1 MKNADYIITPDLP
14 VIKAIE
20 RINCNSQGLV
30 YVCEDGRLAGVVTD
44 GDIRRYILKGGDLQK
59 CVWEM
64 ANKSPKYVMS
74 EERENADRMMEKYRI
89 RSLPVLNRQREIV
102 ELCFQQKPKEAQKEQ
117 LGMPVAIMAGGKGAR
132 LYPYTQILPKPL
144 IPIGEKTITEHI
156 MDRFSEYGCTH
167 FDMIINYKK
176 NFIKSYF
183 LDNEISRDVVFIEE
197 QKFMGTGGGLKLL
210 KGRYTSTFFM
220 SNCDILIEAD
230 YGEIVRFHREKRN
243 LATMVCAMKHVTIP
257 YGTVEVSAEG
267 TAKRFTEKP
276 ELSFITNTGL
286 YVLEPAFLEEI
297 PEDTFIHITDII
309 QKCIAQGKPIGVYPV
324 AEEQWLD
331 MGQMD
336 ELERMKKRLCQ

>member
-1 MKNADYIITPDLP
+1 MKNADYIIAPDLP

-20 RINCNSQGLV
+20 QINRNSQGIV
-30 YVCEDGRLAGVVTD
+30 YLCEAGRLVGVVTD
-44 GDIRRYILKGGDLQK
+44 GDIRRYILKGGDLQER
-59 CVWEM
+59 VWEM
-64 ANKSPKYVMS
+64 ANKSPKYIMS
-74 EERENADRMMEKYRI
+74 EERQRADLVMARYRI
-89 RSLPVLNRQREIV
+89 RSLPIVNRQMEVIEIH
-102 ELCFQQKPKEAQKEQ
+102 FQQKPAAHMEQ
-117 LGMPVAIMAGGKGAR
+117 LGLPVAIMAGGKGAR

-197 QKFMGTGGGLKLL
+197 KKFMGTGGGLKLL
-210 KGRYTSTFFM
+210 EGRYASTFFM

-230 YGEIVRFHREKRN
+230 YGEIVRFHRENKN

-257 YGTVEVSAEG
+257 YGTVEVSSEG
-267 TAKRFTEKP
+267 RAQRLKEKP
-276 ELSFITNTGL
+276 ELSFITNTGF
-286 YVLEPAFLEEI
+286 YVLEPSFLEGI
-297 PEDTFIHITDII
+297 PADTFIHITDIM
-309 QKCIAQGKPIGVYPV
+309 QKYIDGGKQIGVYPI
-324 AEEQWLD
+324 AEERWLD